1 MKILALIGAWFEA
14 FRNKLDLPF
23 RRFEVMSLVF
33 YHLASSS
40 FLLARVFSCSSSP
53 VMIFLVIGAWFEA
66 FRNKLDLPFR
76 RFEVMSLVFYHL
88 ASSSFLLARVFSCSS
103 SPVMIFLVIGAWF
116 EAFRNKLDLPFR
128 RFEMASTSSATSLT
142 IDVPEI
148 NELPSNS
155 DSKEEDVITAF
166 KLEMKELKEA
176 MMIELESIEIGGKVR
191 ISKQLVALGFCL
203 PALVMFGLAI
213 KEAEQEADKLEIGA
227 KMLSTCALVILF
239 W

>member
-1 MKILALIGAWFEA
+1 MKILAL
-14 FRNKLDLPF
+14 
-23 RRFEVMSLVF
+23 
-33 YHLASSS
+33 
-40 FLLARVFSCSSSP
+40 
-53 VMIFLVIGAWFEA
+53 
-66 FRNKLDLPFR
+66 
-76 RFEVMSLVFYHL
+76 
-88 ASSSFLLARVFSCSS
+88 
-103 SPVMIFLVIGAWF
+103 IGAWF

-148 NELPSNS
+148 NELPSNP
-155 DSKEEDVITAF
+155 DTKEEDVITAF

-213 KEAEQEADKLEIGA
+213 KEAEQRLELMEPSLVRHLLAGYWELDVFRHSLLNGDMYKLSLLKVVAHRIFA
-227 KMLSTCALVILF
+227 AWILSVWPLAPITKVHKWVLTATGSPNGI
-239 W
+239 

>member
-1 MKILALIGAWFEA
+1 MKILAL
-14 FRNKLDLPF
+14 
-23 RRFEVMSLVF
+23 
-33 YHLASSS
+33 
-40 FLLARVFSCSSSP
+40 
-53 VMIFLVIGAWFEA
+53 
-66 FRNKLDLPFR
+66 
-76 RFEVMSLVFYHL
+76 
-88 ASSSFLLARVFSCSS
+88 
-103 SPVMIFLVIGAWF
+103 IGAWF

-227 KMLSTCALVILF
+227 KMLSTCALDFDPYEKNPGTVHSALFMLYDKKNKTPDGSMSNLMDFILREVNHLHIEDKCLVGLVEVKLG
-239 W
+239 